1 MIRRAL
7 LSTVI
12 VATALPGR
20 AFAEPEL
27 APPPAPPL
35 TWAAGEL
42 VELGL
47 AAHARGDYPAALTA
61 FELAAAL
68 APHPLLDF
76 DRAQTLRLA
85 GRDAE
90 ALVAYRTFLAAES
103 TGPEADLA
111 RGFVATLTE
120 RVDRDRDREPEDPP
134 PPDPPTTTATPRRGG
149 RALRVVGMTSAT
161 LGVGALGAATYL
173 ALSARAAE
181 RTLSTPGATY
191 DPALDARG
199 RRDARWA
206 TITAL
211 AGGALVVTGA
221 GLYLAG
227 HRRGAVVLAP
237 SATREQVALVVTGS
251 WR

>member
-1 MIRRAL
+1 MIRLAL
-7 LSTVI
+7 LSTVV
-12 VATALPGR
+12 VATALPAR
-20 AFAEPEL
+20 ALAEPE
-27 APPPAPPL
+27 PPPAPPL

-90 ALVAYRTFLAAES
+90 ALVAYRAFLAAEPA
-103 TGPEADLA
+103 GPEAELA
-111 RGFVATLTE
+111 RGFAATLAA
-120 RVDRDRDREPEDPP
+120 RVDRERARAREPEAPP
-134 PPDPPTTTATPRRGG
+134 PLEPSPAVPPPRRGG
-149 RALRVVGMTSAT
+149 RALRVVGVTSAT
-161 LGVGALGAATYL
+161 LGVGALGAATYF
-173 ALSARAAE
+173 ALSARSTE

-227 HRRGAVVLAP
+227 HRRGAAVLAP